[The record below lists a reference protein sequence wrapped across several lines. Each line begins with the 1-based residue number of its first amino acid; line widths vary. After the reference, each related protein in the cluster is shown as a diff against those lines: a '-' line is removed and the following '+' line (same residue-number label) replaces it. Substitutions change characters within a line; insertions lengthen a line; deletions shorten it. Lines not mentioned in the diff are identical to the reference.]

1 MAFLSSF
8 RSEGMTTLRS
18 LRPGDVGMAFF
29 WACSM
34 LTFRSSVLLS
44 GDLDTPL
51 IQTIIVVASFTANMT
66 VLILVSFW
74 IESRDR
80 SLGRRLPVAALIL
93 TLAGLAGIALT
104 DLFQRPLGDTAL
116 GCLVGASI
124 VTGAGY
130 GLFWGSWAEKL
141 GKKHPTKLA
150 LIMPLV
156 FMLSAALFLV
166 VSILSSDPQTP
177 SVALLA
183 ILVVA
188 SYLMLLEKEH
198 GDPLVDHTVRMANSR
213 PAFISLFDLMALSI
227 IVSFLFGFMW
237 ESTVLSIQSVNDAHR
252 MPMFA
257 NLALSLVLVAIALCA
272 KRHIDFDMAYRFI
285 IPTVIGLFAIL
296 PLFGESNPVFMN
308 ALTTL
313 GYGFFDVTMMYVA
326 FSTAYDR
333 AASGFFVGGLI
344 RAISIFSRLA
354 GIGIGFLGALATRD
368 QQWVAILSVSAASMY
383 GLLLAWMIYRKG
395 GARRSAF
402 HTAQNADDAP
412 AAEPIE
418 DAGSGEAPTDPLDR
432 LSEDFSLT
440 RREAEVLPYL
450 AQGRSAKAIAAE
462 LFVSESTV
470 RTHTRKIYEK
480 ADLHSR
486 EDLFALI
493 KTYENNDEQ
502 RA

>member
-1 MAFLSSF
+1 MTLTSSS
-8 RSEGMTTLRS
+8 RSEGITALKS
-18 LRPGDVGMAFF
+18 LRPSDVGMAFF

-34 LTFRSSVLLS
+34 LTFRSSVLLN
-44 GDLDTPL
+44 GRLDTPL
-51 IQTIIVVASFTANMT
+51 VQTIVVVASFTANMT

-80 SLGRRLPVAALIL
+80 PLGKRLPVAALVL
-93 TLAGLAGIALT
+93 TLVGLFGIALA
-104 DLFQRPLGDTAL
+104 DLLQEPLGDAAV
-116 GCLVGASI
+116 GFLVASSI

-156 FMLSAALFLV
+156 FMLSAALFLA
-166 VSILSSDPQTP
+166 VSILSSDLKIP

-183 ILVVA
+183 VFVVV
-188 SYLMLLEKEH
+188 SFLTLSEKERS
-198 GDPLVDHTVRMANSR
+198 DSLVDHAVRMTNSR

-237 ESTVLSIQSVNDAHR
+237 ESTVLNMQSVNDAHR

-296 PLFGESNPVFMN
+296 PLFGKSNPVFMN
-308 ALTTL
+308 TLTTL

-326 FSTAYDR
+326 FSAAYDR

-354 GIGIGFLGALATRD
+354 GIGIGFLSALIARD
-368 QQWVAILSVSAASMY
+368 QQWIAILSVSVASMY

-395 GARRSAF
+395 GARRTSLHA
-402 HTAQNADDAP
+402 AP
-412 AAEPIE
+412 AAGPDSVPAPTAQTEHRAEPI
-418 DAGSGEAPTDPLDR
+418 DPLTR

-493 KTYENNDEQ
+493 RTYENDQ
-502 RA
+502 DGM

>member
-18 LRPGDVGMAFF
+18 LRPSDIGMAFF

-34 LTFRSSVLLS
+34 LTFRSSVLLN
-44 GDLDTPL
+44 GALDTPL

-80 SLGRRLPVAALIL
+80 SLGKRLPVAALVL
-93 TLAGLAGIALT
+93 TLMGLAGIALT
-104 DLFQRPLGDTAL
+104 DLFQQPLGDVAL

-166 VSILSSDPQTP
+166 VSILSSDSHTP
-177 SVALLA
+177 SVALLVV
-183 ILVVA
+183 LVVA
-188 SYLMLLEKEH
+188 SYLMLAEKEH
-198 GDPLVDHTVRMANSR
+198 SDPPVAYAVRMANSR

-257 NLALSLVLVAIALCA
+257 NFALSLVLVAIALCA

-354 GIGIGFLGALATRD
+354 GIGIGFLAALTTRD

-395 GARRSAF
+395 GARRSTF
-402 HTAQNADDAP
+402 HAAQADGDAP
-412 AAEPIE
+412 ATESVE
-418 DAGSGEAPTDPLDR
+418 DADSGEAPTDPLDR

-493 KTYENNDEQ
+493 KTYESDDEQ